1 MDLDFQRMLT
11 EHLNAI
17 RTAESLLV
25 KAAEAIE
32 QPPTQASRH
41 ELSHELSQLVMKE
54 HEELERTFKPIRDF
68 LQSMAERLAKQGT
81 EARPQRRDPENK

>member
-1 MDLDFQRMLT
+1 MDQDFQRMLA

-32 QPPTQASRH
+32 QAPAQESR
-41 ELSHELSQLVMKE
+41 HELSQLVMKG
-54 HEELERTFKPIRDF
+54 HEELERTFKPIREF
-68 LQSMAERLAKQGT
+68 LESIAGRLAKGT
-81 EARPQRRDPENK
+81 DERN